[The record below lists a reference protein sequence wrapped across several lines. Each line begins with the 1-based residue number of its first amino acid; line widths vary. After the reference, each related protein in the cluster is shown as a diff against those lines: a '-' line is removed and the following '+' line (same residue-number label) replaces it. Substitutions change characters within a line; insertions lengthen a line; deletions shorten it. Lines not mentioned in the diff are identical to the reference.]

1 MCAFYFVGSDRTS
14 VYARGETPVRLQRS
28 LLLIHGDYFAVT
40 LNTSSRVVVFV
51 FFNFFCI
58 ISEESTVG
66 YTNGKS
72 WQSRST
78 GPLSRPLWC
87 AAAALWSWEMRALF
101 LVCGRGITVR
111 QIRSLC
117 IPVCRCESIHVDGCS
132 RQTSFRTFS
141 SSKYGLTL

>member
-1 MCAFYFVGSDRTS
+1 M
-14 VYARGETPVRLQRS
+14 YARGETPVRLQRS

-78 GPLSRPLWC
+78 GPLSRPL
-87 AAAALWSWEMRALF
+87 
-101 LVCGRGITVR
+101 
-111 QIRSLC
+111 
-117 IPVCRCESIHVDGCS
+117 
-132 RQTSFRTFS
+132 
-141 SSKYGLTL
+141 